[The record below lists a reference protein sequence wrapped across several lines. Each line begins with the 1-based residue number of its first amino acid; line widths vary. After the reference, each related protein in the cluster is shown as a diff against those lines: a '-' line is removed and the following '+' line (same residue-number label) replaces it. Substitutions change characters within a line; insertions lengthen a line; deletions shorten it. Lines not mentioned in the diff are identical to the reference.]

1 MDVPENI
8 ASWRKAQRAEL
19 IARRLAVPDDMRD
32 PWTAAITRS
41 LVDGFPMLRGLVVGF
56 CWPYKGEVDPRF
68 AIRELRRHGA
78 RAALPAVVQ
87 KAAPLQFREWAP
99 GVAMT
104 RGVFDLPVP
113 DGAPVLDP
121 EALLMPPIG
130 FDRHAYRLG
139 YGGGYFDRTLA
150 ALKATPLKIGIA
162 FEASRIDTIFP
173 QPHDIPMDFVVT
185 ERGIHH
191 AGARGLEVVTD
202 LSELNALVRDLGI
215 GRA

>member
-19 IARRLAVPDDMRD
+19 IARRLAVPEDKRD
-32 PWTAAITRS
+32 QWTAAITRF
-41 LVDGFPMLRGLVVGF
+41 LVEGFPILHGLVVGF

-121 EALLMPPIG
+121 QALLMPPIG

-191 AGARGLEVVTD
+191 AGAGGLEVVTD
-202 LSELNALVRDLGI
+202 L
-215 GRA
+215 